1 MVFKQKLYC
10 YVDETGQDN
19 LGDMFIVSVVVPENR
34 DELLKYLSNLEVKTG
49 RGRLKWGRA
58 KIENRLKFLEEIFSQ
73 KKYPIRAYYSVYE
86 ETKEYKAAT
95 ILTIA
100 KAIKAIKASEKKLF
114 TILVD
119 GLGEKDQKFYGSELR
134 HLGIH
139 TRKVRGIKKDENDAL
154 IRLADS
160 VCGFVRDVREEREE
174 KAVKLYKKAIKD
186 KIVIEV

>member
-1 MVFKQKLYC
+1 MSPRRFYC

-34 DELLKYLSNLEVKTG
+34 DELLVYLTGLETKTG
-49 RGRLKWGRA
+49 KGRLKWGRS
-58 KIENRLKFLEEIFSQ
+58 KIENRLNYLEEIFNQ
-73 KKYPIRAYYSVYE
+73 KKFPLMAYYSVYE
-86 ETKEYKAAT
+86 ETREYKTAT

-100 KAIKAIKASEKKLF
+100 KAVNTIKNVKNKIF

-119 GLGEKDQKFYGSELR
+119 GLGEKDQKFYGSQLR

-139 TRKVRGIKKDENDAL
+139 TRKVRGIEKDENDAL

-160 VCGFVRDVREEREE
+160 ICGFVRDVKEGQEEMAL
-174 KAVKLYKKAIKD
+174 KIYKKAIRD
-186 KIVIEV
+186 KVLIEV

>member
-1 MVFKQKLYC
+1 MSSKKLFC

-34 DELLKYLSNLEVKTG
+34 DDLLKYLTDLEVKTG
-49 RGRLKWGRA
+49 RGRLKWGRV
-58 KIENRLKFLEEIFSQ
+58 KIENRLKYLKEIFDQ
-73 KKYPIRAYYSVYE
+73 RRYPLKAYYSVYE

-100 KAIKAIKASEKKLF
+100 KAVNSIKNSKDKVF

-119 GLGEKDQKFYGSELR
+119 GLGERDQKFYGSQLR
-134 HLGIH
+134 HLGVH

-160 VCGFVRDVREEREE
+160 ICGFVRDIKEQKEEKSLRIYK
-174 KAVKLYKKAIKD
+174 KAVKD
-186 KIVIEV
+186 KMLIEV